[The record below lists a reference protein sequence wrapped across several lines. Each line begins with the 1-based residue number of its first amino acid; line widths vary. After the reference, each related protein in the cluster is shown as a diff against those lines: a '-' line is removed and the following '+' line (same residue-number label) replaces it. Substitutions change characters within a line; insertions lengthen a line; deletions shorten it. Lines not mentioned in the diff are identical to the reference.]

1 LSPGRHSD
9 NKTVAISREISHE
22 MENTMHRSLI
32 AVALLLLAPLAA
44 AQVYKWTDAS
54 GTVHYSEAPPAQGT
68 KFSKVTTTGTIEP
81 LAPPAAKPNP
91 EEAGQPVA
99 PAAPA
104 ADTPENRVKLCA
116 SLKANLAALQGSGPV
131 VMQQNGKATALD
143 ADQRK
148 QQVSAAQ
155 GQYDQY
161 CQAK

>member
-1 LSPGRHSD
+1 
-9 NKTVAISREISHE
+9 

-32 AVALLLLAPLAA
+32 AVALLLLAPLAT

-68 KFSKVTTTGTIEP
+68 DFKQVKTTGTAAP
-81 LAPPAAKPNP
+81 L
-91 EEAGQPVA
+91 VA
-99 PAAPA
+99 PAKANNEGQSEPASEPTAPV
-104 ADTPENRVKLCA
+104 ADTPENRTKLCE
-116 SLKANLAALQGSGPV
+116 SLKSNLAALQGSGPV

-143 ADQRK
+143 GEQRK
-148 QQVSAAQ
+148 QQASAAQ